1 MRLPLFVFPTWQS
14 YGLYRNTKRG
24 FHLLSIR
31 LRPPAATREENKPDS
46 PTVKPN
52 EGKEEKAMMEMNK
65 RLTAREGVLKLI
77 IVLGFPNSGK
87 TTLINSLY
95 KDLTGKT
102 DWILKGDNSHEKWR
116 DEICTINSKSLNV
129 YFGLD
134 GDDEGCVYGNIK
146 RIAQKKYDVAIIPL
160 SRSVL
165 HYPTQTIRYVW
176 EKWID
181 RSIYNLTNAKR
192 PTTFPDH
199 ERYYVHT
206 LIPQVCSIPDFT
218 GQIGIKTTPE
228 HTLCNTMSD
237 IAKTLVRNLITE
249 II

>member
-1 MRLPLFVFPTWQS
+1 
-14 YGLYRNTKRG
+14 
-24 FHLLSIR
+24 
-31 LRPPAATREENKPDS
+31 
-46 PTVKPN
+46 
-52 EGKEEKAMMEMNK
+52 MEMNK
-65 RLTAREGVLKLI
+65 RLTSREGVLKLI

-95 KDLTGKT
+95 KDLTRKT
-102 DWILKGDNSHEKWR
+102 DWILKGDNSHEKWH
-116 DEICTINSKSLNV
+116 DEICTINSKSVNV

-134 GDDEGCVYGNIK
+134 GDDEGCMYDNIK

-181 RSIYNLTNAKR
+181 RSIYNLTSAKQ
-192 PTTFPDH
+192 PTAFPDH

-206 LIPQVCSIPDFT
+206 LIPQLSANPDYT
-218 GQIGIKTTPE
+218 GQIYTQEPSQAKMCDTV
-228 HTLCNTMSD
+228 SD
-237 IAKTLVRNLITE
+237 VTRQCVKQLIE
-249 II
+249 QII